1 MYHSIKKL
9 HKLKNVVILL
19 LIETCTTVEIES
31 ISQSHICFVISISN
45 RIVWILQRKI
55 CERRSLPLK
64 DNLERFLQ
72 QDGAPFLLLCS
83 VPGHPLAELN
93 TQMLPVPNPVMAVT
107 VHSDFISAQKCLA
120 GTPLLFKFAI
130 IKFQK
135 WCLR

>member
-31 ISQSHICFVISISN
+31 ISKSHICFVISISN

-55 CERRSLPLK
+55 CERMSLPLK
-64 DNLERFLQ
+64 YNLERFLHE
-72 QDGAPFLLLCS
+72 DGAPFLVLCS
-83 VPGHPLAELN
+83 APGHALAN
-93 TQMLPVPNPVMAVT
+93 TQVLPVPMLVRAVT
-107 VHSDFISAQKCLA
+107 GSSDFISAQKCFSE
-120 GTPLLFKFAI
+120 TPLLFKFAI

-135 WCLR
+135 WCLW